1 MYGKYAFEKYKGEEM
16 KKVTDFAEN
25 YIEFLSASKT
35 ERLAIKNSLELTKK
49 LGFKDLNEIET
60 LKPGDKVYALNRGK
74 NIALYII
81 GKEKIEKGLN
91 ILGAHIDSPRIDIKQ
106 NPLYESTG
114 FALLD
119 THYYG
124 GIKKYQWVTIPLA
137 LYGVIV
143 KKDGTKVDV
152 NIGDDPKDPVVG
164 ISDLL
169 IHLSQDQLTKTAAKV
184 IEGEKLDITVGTLP
198 LDGVEKDAV
207 KANVLRILNEK
218 YDIEEEDFLSA
229 EIEVVP
235 AGKARSYGLD
245 SSMVAG
251 YGHDDR
257 CCAYT
262 SLMAILDLKEIPER
276 TSCCILVDKE
286 EVGSIGATGAQSR
299 FFENTIATLLVKANE
314 NSPLALRNAL
324 KNSKMLSSDVSA
336 GVDPLF
342 LEVNE
347 LKNSAYLNKG
357 IVFNKYTGS
366 RGKSGCNDANPEFI
380 AHLRNILDGDGVYY
394 QTAELGKVDQGGGG
408 TIAYILAN
416 LDMDVIDAGIAVLN
430 MHSPM
435 EIVSKIDLY
444 EAYLAYSTFLK
455 KA

>member
-35 ERLAIKNSLELTKK
+35 ERLAIKNSLELAKK

-74 NIALYII
+74 NIVLYII

-198 LDGVEKDAV
+198 LDGAEKDAV

-218 YDIEEEDFLSA
+218 YGIEEEDFLSA

-324 KNSKMLSSDVSA
+324 NNSKMLSSDVSA

-366 RGKSGCNDANPEFI
+366 RGKSGCNDANPEFV

>member
-35 ERLAIKNSLELTKK
+35 ERLAIKNSLELAKK

-74 NIALYII
+74 NIALYVI

-143 KKDGTKVDV
+143 KKNGTKVDV

-198 LDGVEKDAV
+198 LDGAEKDAV

-218 YDIEEEDFLSA
+218 YGIEEEDFLSA

-324 KNSKMLSSDVSA
+324 NNSKMLSSDVSA

-366 RGKSGCNDANPEFI
+366 RGKSGCNDANPEFV

>member
-1 MYGKYAFEKYKGEEM
+1 MYGKYAFEKYKDEEM

-35 ERLAIKNSLELTKK
+35 ERLAIKNSLELAKK
-49 LGFKDLNEIET
+49 LGFKDLNEIES

-198 LDGVEKDAV
+198 LDGAEKDAV

-218 YDIEEEDFLSA
+218 YGIEEEDFLSA

-366 RGKSGCNDANPEFI
+366 RGKSGCNDANPEFV